1 MVAPKM
7 DLTYPPS
14 GRGRASGAPRW
25 QQRPAASSSPCRRAA
40 RCSLAPNMATSG
52 EGRERSKAL
61 RKARREGGRAGD
73 ARKDSR
79 RRWLQC
85 RVRLRAES
93 FRLLRG
99 IEDGKARGDT
109 VPVARPWAWQRRQG
123 VVRAVDPLVTVCLS
137 RARISGIF
145 LHELCV
151 PCSHACLILFYR

>member
-1 MVAPKM
+1 M

-25 QQRPAASSSPCRRAA
+25 QQRPSASSSPCRRAA
-40 RCSLAPNMATSG
+40 RCSLPPNMATSG
-52 EGRERSKAL
+52 EGERERSKAL

-73 ARKDSR
+73 ARKDSHR
-79 RRWLQC
+79 RC
-85 RVRLRAES
+85 GCSAGCKAES

-137 RARISGIF
+137 RARIYLESACTS
-145 LHELCV
+145 CV
-151 PCSHACLILFYR
+151 FRAATPV